1 MEKITAAREISGIR
15 PMNVLGGIVPLCV
28 PYVPSS
34 DFADE
39 AARRADPRIRSLW
52 GRLGLEY
59 LMEEQPAPAVS
70 SQVTV
75 NNFTSELIFRIFAK
89 NNTDRLIERY
99 QPGFVLP
106 ENLRSAASRH
116 TERLQKELVR
126 SVTNTLTYDR
136 MRTEQISGAFRLL
149 FEEQTSGIPLQTVLR
164 TLSTLVKET
173 SSGSGMTTERQ
184 EYIYKRISE
193 VLSAEYPFHPAA
205 KAVSEK
211 PLKAVDYQTAQK
223 LLKLARVPS
232 DSLAEEAAKR
242 VLSLAESGRTPEEA
256 GSELL
261 REVRFGVSGGDSFN
275 IQQNYLSGK
284 PQSGVSG
291 RVLPVSGAA
300 RNTAAVLALAAD
312 QLVPE
317 ENGRVTSQTLS
328 LSSAQSRIAR
338 AAEQG
343 AERLIE
349 RFRVLALSSGDIPAE
364 LSAASV
370 KGQVTGEVKSPALL
384 NAPQGQGTVGN
395 AHEGGSARVPAYAR
409 TIVRSI
415 ASGEYVSERSYRPRE
430 QRAPA
435 SRHISITAGTL
446 KRILMQTGSAEE
458 QVMLS
463 GSASQGNQAFRETA
477 ELLERYMPEAVQ
489 TSPYTGQETAVPQ
502 VSGDNAAV
510 TAETGSAAEIR
521 RTADRT
527 EASGSVGNARAEA
540 SPEVMSNASG
550 SVVPDISAATAAADT
565 VHMTP
570 HEQSDDGLF
579 RKVGGRSAS
588 YRDKLDQ
595 ATLNAL
601 DKLVEEGRAAR
612 RASAVSE
619 GVLQTSERQG
629 GSIAEIEQ
637 NAPLSGSVKTV
648 PQERREVSLS
658 GLPQQSEGGSQGAVQ
673 QVSAVAER
681 APQTTEQHSEST
693 AETAQTAPL
702 SGTVK
707 PLPQERTEIP
717 LSGLSQQSESGSQ
730 GAVRQA
736 SAVAERALQT
746 AEQQSKSPAET
757 AQTVPLTGTVKPLPQ
772 ERTEIPLSGLS
783 QQSESGSQG
792 AVRQASAVAER
803 ALQTA
808 EQQSKS
814 PAETAQTVPLT
825 GTVKPLPQ
833 ERREVSL
840 SGLSQQSESD
850 SQGAVR
856 ESVTQSGGQSVASRN
871 TVVERDS
878 VTAETSQTA
887 PLSGTVKPLP
897 QERREIPLSGRPQQS
912 EGGNQG
918 AVQQVSA
925 VADRAQQTAE
935 QQTED
940 TAKIAQTAPLAG
952 TVKPLPQERTEIP
965 LSGLSQ
971 QSDGDSH
978 GAVQQASAVADRAP
992 QTAEHQRKSTAE
1004 AVQHAPHTGT
1014 VKPLPQEH
1022 TEIPLSGLSQQSE
1035 GDSQSAVRQVFA
1047 VAERALQTAPLTGT
1061 VKPLP
1066 HERTEIPLSGLS
1078 QQSEGD
1084 NQGAFSESVT
1094 QSVASRNTAVERDSV
1109 TAETSQ
1115 TAPLSGTVKPLP
1127 QERGEVPLSGLSQQ
1141 IEGDS
1146 QGAVRQASAV
1156 AERAPQTTEQ
1166 HSEST
1171 AETSQTAPL
1180 SGTVKPLPQERREI
1194 PLSGLSQQSEGDSQ
1208 GAVRQAIAVAD
1219 RALQTT
1225 EQHSESP
1232 AESAQNAPLSGTV
1245 KPLPQERG
1253 EVPLSGLSQQ
1263 IETEAQTSGLAENT
1277 AAGNA
1282 GRDGGLRRVAI
1293 VRESIV
1299 SPTSGHIARLMHRA
1313 QPIPERNAVRQAF
1326 TFRQSG
1332 GADEMVM
1339 LVPPKEMDRF
1349 TAQNPYMSQL
1359 PPVELKE
1366 KPQPEKPA
1374 ENRRIITQSSPAKVS
1389 TSTDISVDRMSREEI
1404 TRLADKVYERIES
1417 RLARDRRRMGL

>member
-106 ENLRSAASRH
+106 ENLHSAASRH

-164 TLSTLVKET
+164 TLSILVKET

-193 VLSAEYPFHPAA
+193 VLSAEYPFHPTA

-328 LSSAQSRIAR
+328 LNSAQSRIAR

-489 TSPYTGQETAVPQ
+489 TAPYTGQETAVPQ
-502 VSGDNAAV
+502 VRSDNAAV

-527 EASGSVGNARAEA
+527 EASGSVGNARAQD
-540 SPEVMSNASG
+540 SPEVMPNASG
-550 SVVPDISAATAAADT
+550 SVVPDISAVTAAADT

-629 GSIAEIEQ
+629 GSIAEMEQ
-637 NAPLSGSVKTV
+637 NTPLSGTVKPL

-658 GLPQQSEGGSQGAVQ
+658 GLPQHSEG
-673 QVSAVAER
+673 
-681 APQTTEQHSEST
+681 
-693 AETAQTAPL
+693 
-702 SGTVK
+702 
-707 PLPQERTEIP
+707 
-717 LSGLSQQSESGSQ
+717 GSQ

-746 AEQQSKSPAET
+746 AEQQSKSPAEI
-757 AQTVPLTGTVKPLPQ
+757 AQTAPLTGTVKPLPQ

-783 QQSESGSQG
+783 QQSEG
-792 AVRQASAVAER
+792 
-803 ALQTA
+803 
-808 EQQSKS
+808 
-814 PAETAQTVPLT
+814 
-825 GTVKPLPQ
+825 
-833 ERREVSL
+833 
-840 SGLSQQSESD
+840 D
-850 SQGAVR
+850 S
-856 ESVTQSGGQSVASRN
+856 
-871 TVVERDS
+871 
-878 VTAETSQTA
+878 
-887 PLSGTVKPLP
+887 
-897 QERREIPLSGRPQQS
+897 
-912 EGGNQG
+912 QG
-918 AVQQVSA
+918 AVQQVS
-925 VADRAQQTAE
+925 E
-935 QQTED
+935 
-940 TAKIAQTAPLAG
+940 
-952 TVKPLPQERTEIP
+952 
-965 LSGLSQ
+965 
-971 QSDGDSH
+971 
-978 GAVQQASAVADRAP
+978 
-992 QTAEHQRKSTAE
+992 
-1004 AVQHAPHTGT
+1004 
-1014 VKPLPQEH
+1014 
-1022 TEIPLSGLSQQSE
+1022 
-1035 GDSQSAVRQVFA
+1035 
-1047 VAERALQTAPLTGT
+1047 
-1061 VKPLP
+1061 
-1066 HERTEIPLSGLS
+1066 
-1078 QQSEGD
+1078 
-1084 NQGAFSESVT
+1084 
-1094 QSVASRNTAVERDSV
+1094 
-1109 TAETSQ
+1109 
-1115 TAPLSGTVKPLP
+1115 
-1127 QERGEVPLSGLSQQ
+1127 
-1141 IEGDS
+1141 
-1146 QGAVRQASAV
+1146 V

-1171 AETSQTAPL
+1171 AETAQTAPL

-1208 GAVRQAIAVAD
+1208 GAVRQASAVAE
-1219 RALQTT
+1219 RALQTA
-1225 EQHSESP
+1225 EQRSEST
-1232 AESAQNAPLSGTV
+1232 AETSQTAPLSGTV

-1263 IETEAQTSGLAENT
+1263 SEGDSQGAVRASVLQSGGQSVASRNTTVERGTVTAEAAQTAPLSGTVKPLPQERREIPLSGLPQQSESDSQGAFSESVLQSGGQSVASRNTTVERDSVTAETSQNTPLSGTVKPLTQERGEVPLSGLHQQSDSDNHTAVLESVTQSGGQSVASRNTTVERDLVTAETSQTALLSGTVKPLPQERGEVPLSGLSQQIEQEAQTSGLTENT
-1277 AAGNA
+1277 AVGNA

-1299 SPTSGHIARLMHRA
+1299 SPMSGHIARLMHRA

-1417 RLARDRRRMGL
+1417 RLARDRRRIGL